1 MSGGVAVV
9 VGGGEW
15 SPTSS
20 HRVTTLFW
28 ETGKNSIFKEFSWE
42 ESAGT
47 KIGTKEFQGRRFH
60 GRKEGNITME
70 EMRKQGGIGL

>member
-9 VGGGEW
+9 VGGGER

-28 ETGKNSIFKEFSWE
+28 EMRKKSMFKEFSWE

-47 KIGTKEFQGRRFH
+47 KIGAKESQGRRFH

-70 EMRKQGGIGL
+70 EMGKRGGI